1 MLGFYFQINRG
12 DTAKN
17 TQLISSPTKT
27 TIDSQLESLPREVFL
42 TFAELSDPSRY
53 ESRIARTSAMVKRL
67 ANADSSELLDF
78 LNQSRDLR
86 AGNWQVEL
94 QNAVI
99 QRMAALNP
107 MEALSEATAFGHT
120 RKQEL
125 LPLVFYEWALSN
137 LDQAIDN
144 AKNLDVDEEIR
155 LGIVSNIVL
164 SRPDLSIDQRR
175 AIAKRLNHEWIAI
188 HALNDERA
196 TEPFEHHEAEL
207 RAFLDQNVGSLDDL
221 SDSQLR
227 LLAHIVSAWLT
238 QEGIGALAKIEQYIP
253 KNLFRFRASSAIV
266 WTLAEENPEMALQ
279 LAIEVGSV
287 GFGELA
293 WQVVNQWA
301 QSDSAE
307 AIRAVSTL
315 EGQSVRR
322 LLVDQV
328 MESWAKQDPYDLLDS
343 IHTMPRESQP
353 IGREKALIEV
363 SRSSPQT
370 ASNLLGEISDVEAR
384 DRAAIG
390 IVSNWALQDI
400 AKALHWIEND
410 RAVAHL
416 KDDLR
421 RWAITSLL
429 LVDPR
434 LAFESAM
441 GLPIDFSGVGLE
453 AQTLEVLATWDMDRA
468 IRMLP
473 EISRNDSTKEFAYGS
488 IIGSLLVEHD
498 DFRQALDLYILLSK
512 EIETERFWTGLSSLV
527 LHAPMQLYK
536 SLDELPSNEVKKQ
549 AASRLLMSHGS
560 NGLFSEEQL
569 AHLQEVDGSARRQR
583 SPVFD

>member
-1 MLGFYFQINRG
+1 MLGFYFQSNRG

-17 TQLISSPTKT
+17 TQPISSPSKT
-27 TIDSQLESLPREVFL
+27 TIDSQWKASPREVLL

-53 ESRIARTSAMVKRL
+53 KSRIARTSAMVKRL
-67 ANADSSELLDF
+67 ANADSGELRDF
-78 LNQSRDLR
+78 LIQSRDLR

-107 MEALSEATAFGHT
+107 TEALSEATTFGHT
-120 RKQEL
+120 RQQEL
-125 LPLVFYEWALSN
+125 LPLVFYEWALSE
-137 LDQAIDN
+137 LDQAIDH
-144 AKNLDVDEEIR
+144 AKNLDVDEELR
-155 LGIVSNIVL
+155 LAITRSIVL

-175 AIAKRLNHEWIAI
+175 EIAKRFNHEWIAI
-188 HALNDERA
+188 QTLNDERSIK
-196 TEPFEHHEAEL
+196 PFEHPEAEL

-221 SDSQLR
+221 SDSQLH
-227 LLAHIVSAWLT
+227 LLAQIVSAWLT

-253 KNLFRFRASSAIV
+253 KKVFRVRASSAIV
-266 WTLAEENPEMALQ
+266 RTLVEDNPEMALQ

-301 QSDSAE
+301 QSDTAE

-322 LLVDQV
+322 LLLDQV

-343 IHTMPRESQP
+343 SHTMPRDSQP
-353 IGREKALIEV
+353 IGQEKALIEI
-363 SRSSPQT
+363 SRSSPLT

-390 IVSNWALQDI
+390 IVSNWALHDI

-416 KDDLR
+416 KDELP
-421 RWAITSLL
+421 RWAINSLL

-453 AQTLEVLATWDMDRA
+453 AKTLGALATWDMDRA
-468 IRMLP
+468 ISMLP
-473 EISRNDSTKEFAYGS
+473 EVSRNDGTKEFAYGS
-488 IIGSLLVEHD
+488 IIGSLLDKHD

-512 EIETERFWTGLSSLV
+512 KIESERFSTGLSSLV

-536 SLDELPSNEVKKQ
+536 SLDELPSNDVKKQ

-569 AHLQEVDGSARRQR
+569 EHLRELDG
-583 SPVFD
+583 